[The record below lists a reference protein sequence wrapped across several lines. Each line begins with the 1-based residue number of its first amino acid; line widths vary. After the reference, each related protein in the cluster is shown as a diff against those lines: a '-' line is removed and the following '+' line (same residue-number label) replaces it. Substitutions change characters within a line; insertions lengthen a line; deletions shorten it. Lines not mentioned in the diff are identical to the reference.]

1 MSRPKA
7 LKKPKIKCSDNDGND
22 LASDVS
28 ALVPTGPPPSPSTP
42 SCGALQVCRLRLSY
56 VDGAHVCGGGMA
68 DVIGYYSVNDLAQLV
83 DLTKNS
89 FLNATK
95 SCFAGLELTGIA

>member
-1 MSRPKA
+1 MYA
-7 LKKPKIKCSDNDGND
+7 
-22 LASDVS
+22 
-28 ALVPTGPPPSPSTP
+28 
-42 SCGALQVCRLRLSY
+42 
-56 VDGAHVCGGGMA
+56 GGGMA

-95 SCFAGLELTGIA
+95 SCFAGLELTGLA

>member
-1 MSRPKA
+1 MYA
-7 LKKPKIKCSDNDGND
+7 
-22 LASDVS
+22 
-28 ALVPTGPPPSPSTP
+28 
-42 SCGALQVCRLRLSY
+42 
-56 VDGAHVCGGGMA
+56 GGGMA

-89 FLNATK
+89 FLNATN